1 MTLTWETK
9 DPDEVKD
16 YQVDWSATLDE
27 GDTIGS
33 SNITWLSG
41 TVVIDSQAKTDTAS
55 TCWLSGGTVGETS
68 VFQARITTAGGRTFE
83 QTIVLP
89 VVSSAA
95 TDLVITGH
103 VAPSPQN
110 LMDMYPAFTAVSR
123 GAIQSRLTLAGRS
136 VDTSWEEG
144 DYPFAIMALAA
155 HLLETDGFG
164 TGAAA
169 QAAAAGAGEFKSMK
183 SGALS
188 LERFDM
194 KAASGGAHASPYQ
207 ATRYGREYLRLLR
220 LNKGGPLTT
229 GTAGLPGPDVWP
241 C

>member
-1 MTLTWETK
+1 MALTWEAK
-9 DPDEVKD
+9 DSDEVKD
-16 YQVDWSATLDE
+16 YAVDWSATLDA
-27 GDTIGS
+27 GDSIS
-33 SNITWLSG
+33 ISALSVLSG
-41 TVVIDSQAKTDTAS
+41 SVNIDSQTHDDTTT
-55 TCWLSGGTVGETS
+55 TCFLSGGIDGETS

-89 VVSSAA
+89 VVSSAT
-95 TDLVITGH
+95 TDLALTGH
-103 VAPSPQN
+103 AAPTPQN
-110 LMDMYPAFTAVSR
+110 LIDMYPAFAAVSR
-123 GAIQSRLTLAGRS
+123 SAIQLRLTMAGQS
-136 VDTSWEEG
+136 VDTTWEEG

-188 LERFDM
+188 LERFDT
-194 KAASGGAHASPYQ
+194 KSVSGGGYTSPYA

-220 LNKGGPLTT
+220 LNRGGPRVT
-229 GTAGLPGPDVWP
+229 GTAGLPGPDVWL
-241 C
+241 